1 MSLGGGLSVATTADL
16 NNVVGSMES
25 KFDEHRKWCETQI
38 ADMIMKLRGHNERI
52 DSCDRESQ
60 TNVESLSADL
70 KALRAGVVTNAA
82 FRQQINTIEKR
93 FEHEKEELHAT
104 LAETRMAMEKEVS
117 SGVTNLRLKAE
128 TLNANCVA
136 LTEKSK
142 ILEDTIIPAL
152 KSEIEEQ
159 KQKRLCET
167 QRLESEAEKVKEL
180 CDQKISHTAAA
191 LRFYVTATATK
202 LREELAP
209 LTTTSQM
216 EEDLKQKETDLR
228 KNIKALEDQMGL
240 LKAEVNKHKG
250 SLEEYTQ
257 QHTTSLGQHSKA
269 LKVNEITMNNLQS
282 SVAGDLNDI
291 REQLRQD
298 RAGLQSEIA
307 DARANSSRV
316 ASANDSAIQT
326 LASELAPLRQ
336 LREMILE
343 RLHVEKFV
351 NLVREWQTSQI
362 PQMTASVKDLEE
374 RARKMYSNMARDH
387 DLVCELQKSVT
398 DIRRHF
404 KMFHAIASGLDDK
417 PLPAL
422 ADPVPAV
429 EDTRLPPITSA
440 RGLRTPPEKP
450 GPSR

>member
-1 MSLGGGLSVATTADL
+1 
-16 NNVVGSMES
+16 
-25 KFDEHRKWCETQI
+25 
-38 ADMIMKLRGHNERI
+38 
-52 DSCDRESQ
+52 
-60 TNVESLSADL
+60 
-70 KALRAGVVTNAA
+70 
-82 FRQQINTIEKR
+82 
-93 FEHEKEELHAT
+93 
-104 LAETRMAMEKEVS
+104 
-117 SGVTNLRLKAE
+117 
-128 TLNANCVA
+128 
-136 LTEKSK
+136 
-142 ILEDTIIPAL
+142 
-152 KSEIEEQ
+152 
-159 KQKRLCET
+159 
-167 QRLESEAEKVKEL
+167 
-180 CDQKISHTAAA
+180 
-191 LRFYVTATATK
+191 
-202 LREELAP
+202 
-209 LTTTSQM
+209 
-216 EEDLKQKETDLR
+216 
-228 KNIKALEDQMGL
+228 
-240 LKAEVNKHKG
+240 
-250 SLEEYTQ
+250 
-257 QHTTSLGQHSKA
+257 
-269 LKVNEITMNNLQS
+269 VNEITMNNLQS

-440 RGLRTPPEKP
+440 RGLRTPPEKSKQMI
-450 GPSR
+450 GVM